1 MFITFRSTSEKI
13 SYHFIHANPSVLFE
27 NNISLGLF
35 VKGVMHLLL
44 WLITQHKCSSFDI
57 SLPTQKYSIADLII
71 VLAPYVNTLRS
82 CCGQCQL
89 YTGCITVAEMAYLLV
104 LNKQN
109 QLTLAIDL
117 SVYSKNQQFRLFD
130 CVKRG
135 KNNPLVP
142 STQFPFNNDF
152 NTLYFDLL
160 RKSIVTY
167 SELFDVPIIY
177 LKNNQFVC
185 VSDNIKNSLI
195 AANYNHTTLNHI
207 NSQIDTIFISGTR
220 CISDS
225 SLNKSNISDNI
236 THCII
241 DQCQQQIQQFTSFV
255 EKIIKLDRLH
265 QGYIRSC
272 VRGNQN
278 KDLLFFNI
286 GGEYR
291 FCPRKGTH
299 HQRNTTAIL
308 IDTNNLTYS
317 IRCKD
322 PDCNNTLLRWNI
334 IE

>member
-1 MFITFRSTSEKI
+1 
-13 SYHFIHANPSVLFE
+13 
-27 NNISLGLF
+27 
-35 VKGVMHLLL
+35 LLL

-57 SLPTQKYSIADLII
+57 NLPTQKYSIDDLII

-185 VSDNIKNSLI
+185 VSDNIKNSLV
-195 AANYNHTTLNHI
+195 AVNYNHTTLNHI
-207 NSQIDTIFISGTR
+207 NSHIDTIFISG
-220 CISDS
+220 
-225 SLNKSNISDNI
+225 